1 MQMMIGKRKK
11 IDCRNRIRF
20 YIKIPVLKV
29 CLLLILQ
36 VFSLNTFAQDLHL
49 TTADLN
55 LRNGPGTNYKSIAVI
70 LKSDTVELIESSDGL
85 WVKIK
90 YKNDIGYS
98 SKKYLQKIELKE
110 EKIEADNS
118 NYGFLLF
125 VIGLLLIILT
135 SKLLTRAG
143 ENHRNK
149 TITMILSLFF
159 GALGFQKFYL
169 GKKNSG
175 WYSVVFS
182 WTFIPLVLGILE
194 FMDFALTREE
204 KFNKIY
210 NEGKELKKKTK
221 KKKPILKS
229 KKQSNLKTND
239 KSEISSYRSKQKTV
253 DESIIDVNAQKL
265 DLSVKQNDDASPSYI
280 HPPYWEHT
288 YVYSYDII
296 KSASK
301 EQKQFYTYFKNKV
314 KNGEFIDLYE
324 NTNYAFILY
333 FDFLGEYQNHRDIK
347 LLEEQFKILG
357 EICPKTRSYTLRSL
371 LYELGKRND
380 VNSVEKLIDLEDP
393 NYLFENGYTE
403 YNPDLYKLGNQYKDK
418 LDLNKEEVSWLNK
431 FYNPSNVFTAIE
443 GCCISVINIYIAVF
457 NELSF
462 QLSDINSDIDS
473 ELHKIFEEVCKIES
487 IAFGEYNTEYEIRW
501 ARAKFQESFFI
512 TFYKTIENLVREEF
526 GHKRKLTFERY
537 YPYTKSI
544 SYIDETIGSLID
556 EIIAD
561 KIPKLNEPNLETQ
574 IALNAQNV
582 NRWKVQFDIL
592 KNEFKSNEKD
602 KFIDAIVNLEET
614 NQKNSNI
621 ENIFF
626 EASKFIVKY
635 DNVQALKYYAKYIY
649 YDLASKKFDNKELTR
664 TVQKSLFKTEEQINE
679 FKEIIADLI
688 ETKDIQK
695 ALEKISKFYIPK
707 RKRIQLDRSIIQE
720 VEQKH
725 EGTVELLNEY
735 LIDEEDKSEMDDN
748 NGEDIQIEVIPSQ
761 DYDSKFIS
769 ELSMDKVQ
777 ADFVEKI
784 VSNSF
789 QINQNDADK
798 YATENGMFKNQLID
812 SINEA
817 CEEYLEGE
825 ALIEEDEE
833 NYIIEESY
841 YKEITK

>member
-1 MQMMIGKRKK
+1 MMIGKRKK

-20 YIKIPVLKV
+20 YIKSPVLKV

-70 LKSDTVELIESSDGL
+70 LKGDTVELIESSGGI

-98 SKKYLQKIELKE
+98 SKKYLQKIELKK

-149 TITMILSLFF
+149 IITMILSLFF

-169 GKKNSG
+169 GKKKSG

-194 FMDFALTREE
+194 FMDFALTRQE
-204 KFNKIY
+204 KFNEIY
-210 NEGKELKKKTK
+210 NRGKELKKKTK
-221 KKKPILKS
+221 KKNPILKS
-229 KKQSNLKTND
+229 KKQSTLKTND
-239 KSEISSYRSKQKTV
+239 KGEISSYRSKQKAV
-253 DESIIDVNAQKL
+253 DESIIDVNTQNL
-265 DLSVKQNDDASPSYI
+265 DLSIERNTEEISSFE
-280 HPPYWEHT
+280 HPPYWEHV
-288 YVYSYDII
+288 YVFSSDTINI
-296 KSASK
+296 ATT
-301 EQKQFYTYFKNKV
+301 EQKQYYKYFKDSVAK
-314 KNGEFIDLYE
+314 GEFLDIQG

-333 FDFLGEYQNHRDIK
+333 FDFLNEYQNHKDIQ
-347 LLEEQFKILG
+347 LLDKQFKLLG
-357 EICPKTRSYTLRSL
+357 EICPKTLSYSLNSLKNELR
-371 LYELGKRND
+371 KRND
-380 VNSVEKLIDLEDP
+380 SYSFDKLKNLEDA
-393 NYLFENGYTE
+393 NYLLENGYKA
-403 YNPDLYKLGNQYKDK
+403 YNPDLYKLGNKYKDK
-418 LDLNKEEVSWLNK
+418 LDLNKQEINWLNK
-431 FYNPSNVFTAIE
+431 FYDPSNVFTSIE
-443 GCCISVINIYIAVF
+443 GCSISVIKIYLAVF
-457 NELSF
+457 KELNF
-462 QLSDINSDIDS
+462 QLLDINSDLDS
-473 ELHKIFEEVCKIES
+473 ELDIIFEKVCELES
-487 IAFGEYNTEYEIRW
+487 LTFGEYDTEYERRW
-501 ARAKFQESFFI
+501 AIAKFHESFYI
-512 TFYKTIENLVREEF
+512 TFYKTIENMVREEF
-526 GHKRKLTFERY
+526 GHKRKLSFERY
-537 YPYTKSI
+537 YPYSKST
-544 SYIDETIGSLID
+544 SYIDETIGNSIS
-556 EIIAD
+556 EIIVD
-561 KIPKLNEPNLETQ
+561 KLKSLDEPDFETQ
-574 IALNAQNV
+574 IELNTQNV
-582 NRWKVQFDIL
+582 NRWKIQFEIL
-592 KNEFKSNEKD
+592 KNGFKVAEKD
-602 KFIDAIVNLEET
+602 KFLDVINTIEEL
-614 NQKNSNI
+614 NQKNPNI

-626 EASKFIVKY
+626 EASKFIAKY

-649 YDLASKKFDNKELTR
+649 YDLKSARFDNRELTK

-679 FKEIIADLI
+679 FKKIIADLI
-688 ETKDIQK
+688 ETRDIQK

-748 NGEDIQIEVIPSQ
+748 NGEDIQVEVIPSQ
-761 DYDSKFIS
+761 EYDSKFIS

-777 ADFVEKI
+777 ADFVEMI

-817 CEEYLEGE
+817 CEEYLDGE

-833 NYIIEESY
+833 SYLIEESY